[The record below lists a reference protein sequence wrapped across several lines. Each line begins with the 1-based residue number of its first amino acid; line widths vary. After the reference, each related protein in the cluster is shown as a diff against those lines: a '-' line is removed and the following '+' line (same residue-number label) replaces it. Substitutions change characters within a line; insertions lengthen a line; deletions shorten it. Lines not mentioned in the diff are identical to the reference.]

1 MFAPNINSMQNF
13 INIKDIS
20 SKNLRDILIDAKKR
34 KKLRKKFDFLD
45 IDSSAPLKGKL
56 LIQMFEKSSLRTR
69 LSFYLAIKQLG
80 GSVLTLRPD
89 ELHLSKGGESI
100 GDTAKILSS
109 FGSIFMLRT
118 DSDKKLNE
126 FKKHLSIPI
135 INGLSPSSHPTQIL
149 SDIFTIEELKKKPIS
164 KLNIT
169 WIGDCNN
176 VLNSLVAASVKFNFN
191 LTIGCPKDYKPN
203 TSILKWLS
211 ERKKKITIFN
221 DAIKAAKDA
230 DVILTDKVISINDK
244 VNKKKKLA
252 KFRNFVVTKKVINN
266 AKKNCIFLHCLP
278 RGSEVDESVFT
289 SKQSKVW
296 QQAANRVHV
305 QKSIILYCLGK
316 LR

>member
-1 MFAPNINSMQNF
+1 MFAQNISLMQNF

-20 SKNLRDILIDAKKR
+20 RKNLRKILIDAKKR
-34 KKLRKKFDFLD
+34 KRLRKKLNFLD

-118 DSDKKLNE
+118 NSDKKLNE
-126 FKKHLSIPI
+126 FKEHLSIPI

-149 SDIFTIEELKKKPIS
+149 SDIFTIEELKKRPIS

-176 VLNSLVAASVKFNFN
+176 VLNSLIEASVMLNFD
-191 LTIGCPKDYKPN
+191 LTIGCPKNYGPN
-203 TSILKWLS
+203 SFILKWLNKC
-211 ERKKKITIFN
+211 KKKIVIFN
-221 DAIKAAKDA
+221 DAKKAAKNA

-252 KFRNFVVTKKVINN
+252 KFKKFVVTDEVINK

-278 RGSEVDESVFT
+278 RGLEVDESVFT

-296 QQAANRVHV
+296 QQAKNRVHV